1 MGKQTFEILPNGGE
15 AKQLA
20 ERMVAYFASSN
31 DQLAKSFRSAYQR
44 YTNAPNE
51 PAATVQQ
58 TKQRRRTDEPVQLDR
73 NYITF
78 SMCGIMYAH
87 LQMLRQT
94 LIKAEWIARDTQP
107 DDFDKLFS
115 GKINNAKVTWTNKAG
130 KGMLLFLF
138 RQMYKQQKISIPY
151 GYHLATILESHFVD
165 PDGHYLSNL
174 NNSKDCRMHLPVI
187 KECMDRLQLDINDIL

>member
-20 ERMVAYFASSN
+20 ERIAAYFASSN
-31 DQLAKSFRSAYQR
+31 DQLAKSFRSAYHR
-44 YTNAPNE
+44 HINMPDAP
-51 PAATVQQ
+51 ATIQQ

>member
-20 ERMVAYFASSN
+20 ERIAAYFASSN
-31 DQLAKSFRSAYQR
+31 DQLAKSFRSAYHRQI
-44 YTNAPNE
+44 NMPDAP
-51 PAATVQQ
+51 ATIQQ
-58 TKQRRRTDEPVQLDR
+58 TKQRRRTNEPVQLDR

>member
-1 MGKQTFEILPNGGE
+1 MGKQSLEILCHGGE
-15 AKQLA
+15 AKQLGEIMA
-20 ERMVAYFASSN
+20 AYFATSK
-31 DQLAKSFRSAYQR
+31 DELAKSFRTAYHR
-44 YTNAPNE
+44 HINMPDAP
-51 PAATVQQ
+51 ATVQQ
-58 TKQRRRTDEPVQLDR
+58 PKKRLKPKEPVQLDR

-151 GYHLATILESHFVD
+151 GYHLATILEAHFVD

-187 KECMDRLQLDINDIL
+187 KECMDQLQLDVNDIL